1 MAPHYIAGWKSDFD
15 SEEENLRAVIYFIDK
30 ANDAELEL
38 PFGNKYVENFR
49 FIDLP
54 IESCGKAS
62 PLKVSV
68 KYVLF
73 YTLIVDFVRKDLKLT
88 TVPKFT

>member
-15 SEEENLRAVIYFIDK
+15 TEEENLRALVYFIDK

-38 PFGNKYVENFR
+38 PFGNNNETFR

-62 PLKVSV
+62 PLKVSR
-68 KYVLF
+68 YVAQNL
-73 YTLIVDFVRKDLKLT
+73 VRLLLQQQT
-88 TVPKFT
+88 

>member
-1 MAPHYIAGWKSDFD
+1 MASHYIAGWKSDFD
-15 SEEENLRAVIYFIDK
+15 SQEENLRAVVYFMDK

-38 PFGNKYVENFR
+38 PFDSKCEEMFR

-62 PLKVSV
+62 PLKVI
-68 KYVLF
+68 YE
-73 YTLIVDFVRKDLKLT
+73 
-88 TVPKFT
+88 FTEVFIKM

>member
-15 SEEENLRAVIYFIDK
+15 SEEENLRALVYFIDK

-38 PFGNKYVENFR
+38 PFNNLIEENFR

-62 PLKVSV
+62 ALKVSI
-68 KYVLF
+68 F
-73 YTLIVDFVRKDLKLT
+73 
-88 TVPKFT
+88 